1 MDQRNEECMKTTNK
15 AGAAPLTVADL
26 ARAAS
31 LRQKQTLDLLRAL
44 VAIESPSADKSAVD
58 RCMQLAAARCAELGG
73 KVRWHRQRAYGD
85 VLEARFPADPHNR
98 RSADRSEA
106 KSDPRPLLLL
116 GHLDTVWP
124 LGTLARMPFKIKSG
138 RVFGPGAL
146 DMKAGVAMALSAL
159 SLLRERRALTR
170 PVVLLLNSDEEV
182 GSPISRP
189 ITEAVA
195 VKCEAVF
202 VLEPGQGA
210 DGAYKT
216 SRKGTG
222 DYIVRVKGVAAHA
235 GVDFAS
241 GHSAVLE
248 LARQIQIVAAFTGKE
263 QGLTVNPGVIGGG
276 TLPNVVAAEAWAH
289 VDFRYAR
296 AAHARKIERF
306 FRELRPIDNN
316 CAVEAVGGV
325 NRPPMERTK
334 ETARLF
340 AKAAT
345 LAAELGFV
353 LQEATTGGGSDGN
366 FTSAIGVPTLDGMG
380 AVGEGAHANNESIL
394 IEHLAPRTALLA
406 AMIAGL

>member
-1 MDQRNEECMKTTNK
+1 MRITKDSRI
-15 AGAAPLTVADL
+15 ARLTIADL
-26 ARAAS
+26 AKAAR
-31 LRQKQTLDLLRAL
+31 LRRKQTLNMMREL
-44 VAIESPSADKSAVD
+44 VEIESPSADKNAVD
-58 RCMQLAAARCAELGG
+58 RCMQLVAAYCAEVEG
-73 KVRWHRQRAYGD
+73 KIRWHQQRAYGD
-85 VLEARFPADPHNR
+85 VLEARFQADPSAA
-98 RSADRSEA
+98 RSG
-106 KSDPRPLLLL
+106 KRPLLLL

-124 LGTLARMPFKIKSG
+124 VGTLAKMRFKTSSSRI
-138 RVFGPGAL
+138 FGPGVL

-159 SLLRERRALTR
+159 DILRERQALTR
-170 PVVLLLNSDEEV
+170 PVVLLLNSDEEI
-182 GSPISRP
+182 GSPVSRP

-195 VKCEAVF
+195 RECEAVF

-222 DYIVRVKGVAAHA
+222 DYILRVKGVAAHA

-248 LARQIQIVAAFTGKE
+248 LARQIQKIATFTGKE

-276 TLPNVVAAEAWAH
+276 TLPNVIAAEAWAH
-289 VDFRYAR
+289 VDFRYLR
-296 AAHARKIERF
+296 ASHAKKIERM
-306 FRELRPIDNN
+306 FRELRPMDKK
-316 CAVEAVGGV
+316 CTVEAVGGM

-334 ETARLF
+334 GTARLF

-366 FTSAIGVPTLDGMG
+366 FTAAIGVPTLDGMG
-380 AVGEGAHANNESIL
+380 AVGEGAHASNESIL

-406 AMIAGL
+406 AMIASL

>member
-1 MDQRNEECMKTTNK
+1 MKSTNENEILGFSVT
-15 AGAAPLTVADL
+15 DL
-26 ARAAS
+26 AKAARF
-31 LRQKQTLDLLRAL
+31 RQKETLGLLRRL
-44 VAIESPSADKSAVD
+44 VEIESPSADKGAVD
-58 RCMQLAAARCAELGG
+58 RCMGLAAEACADIGG
-73 KVRWHRQRAYGD
+73 KSRWHRQQRHGD
-85 VLEARFPADPHNR
+85 VLEVRLPADRGSGPG
-98 RSADRSEA
+98 
-106 KSDPRPLLLL
+106 KRPLLLL

-124 LGTLARMPFKIKSG
+124 VGTLGKMPLRTRGG
-138 RVFGPGAL
+138 RVFGPGVL

-159 SLLRERRALTR
+159 RILKERGALTR
-170 PVVLLLNSDEEV
+170 PVILLFNSEEEI

-189 ITEAVA
+189 ITESIA
-195 VKCEAVF
+195 KECEAVF

-222 DYIVRVKGVAAHA
+222 DYVVRVTGKAAHA
-235 GVDFAS
+235 GVDFHS
-241 GHSAVLE
+241 GNSAVLE
-248 LARQIQIVAAFTGKE
+248 LARQIQKIGAFTGTE

-289 VDFRYAR
+289 VDFRYSR
-296 AAHARKIERF
+296 ASHEKKIERM
-306 FRELRPIDNN
+306 FRGLRPIDQG
-316 CAVEAVGGV
+316 CRIEIVGGV

-334 ETARLF
+334 GTARLF
-340 AKAAT
+340 TKAAT

-353 LQEATTGGGSDGN
+353 LHEATTGGGSDGN

-406 AMIAGL
+406 SMIAGL

>member
-1 MDQRNEECMKTTNK
+1 MKHTSERVIPGFSMTDLSK
-15 AGAAPLTVADL
+15 A
-26 ARAAS
+26 ARF
-31 LRQKQTLDLLRAL
+31 RQKETMGLLRRL
-44 VAIESPSADKSAVD
+44 VEAESPSLNKVAVD
-58 RCMQLAAARCAELGG
+58 QCMQLAAVECAKIGG
-73 KVRWHRQRAYGD
+73 KIRRHRQRRHGD
-85 VLEARFPADPHNR
+85 VLEVHFPVGRGA
-98 RSADRSEA
+98 AGLGE
-106 KSDPRPLLLL
+106 RPLLLL

-124 LGTLARMPFKIKSG
+124 IGTLAKMPFKTRDG
-138 RVFGPGAL
+138 RVFGPGVL

-159 SLLRERRALTR
+159 RILKEQGALTR
-170 PVVLLLNSDEEV
+170 PVVLLLNSEEEI
-182 GSPISRP
+182 GSPVSRP
-189 ITEAVA
+189 ITESIA
-195 VKCEAVF
+195 KECEAVF

-222 DYIVRVKGVAAHA
+222 DYIVRVTGKAAHA
-235 GVDFAS
+235 GVDFHS
-241 GHSAVLE
+241 GRSAVLE
-248 LARQIQIVAAFTGKE
+248 LARQIQKIGAFTGLE

-289 VDFRYAR
+289 VDFRYSR
-296 AAHARKIERF
+296 ASHQKKIERM
-306 FRELRPIDNN
+306 FRGLRPIDQG
-316 CAVEAVGGV
+316 CRLEVVGGV

-334 ETARLF
+334 GTARLF

-353 LQEATTGGGSDGN
+353 LEEATTGGGSDGN

-406 AMIAGL
+406 AMIASA